1 MSKLN
6 TKVITGVKY
15 IYLIVFFALLAGFF
29 HPIITDTSFD
39 NLITGTLVLFIGLA
53 GGVLVYKAITSESK
67 RGIFFWWRIWA
78 NSHFPLFHI
87 SDDWKIL
94 VRRQNIDKIRED
106 EA

>member
-15 IYLIVFFALLAGFF
+15 IYLVVFFALLAGFF

-53 GGVLVYKAITSESK
+53 GGVLVYKAVTSESK
-67 RGIFFWWRIWA
+67 RGIFFGGGFGLIA
-78 NSHFPLFHI
+78 I
-87 SDDWKIL
+87 SLYFIFQMTG
-94 VRRQNIDKIRED
+94 RF
-106 EA
+106 

>member
-15 IYLIVFFALLAGFF
+15 IYLVVFFALLAGFF

-53 GGVLVYKAITSESK
+53 GGVLVYKATTSESK
-67 RGIFFWWRIWA
+67 RGIFFGGGFGLIA
-78 NSHFPLFHI
+78 I
-87 SDDWKIL
+87 SLYFIFQMTG
-94 VRRQNIDKIRED
+94 RF
-106 EA
+106 